1 MISDELLEKLT
12 KGLAGDLDTYNQLL
26 SEVQTQDDEIK
37 TVREEKNKIEEKLKA
52 TETRADDY
60 LRQINNLLSKISIG
74 STKDNTNYAEQ
85 LKEYKNKKW
94 ERESKKDD

>member
-1 MISDELLEKLT
+1 MISNELLEKLT

-26 SEVQTQDDEIK
+26 LEDQSQDDEIK
-37 TVREEKNKIEEKLKA
+37 TVREEKNKIEEKLKS
-52 TETRADDY
+52 TESRADDY

-74 STKDNTNYAEQ
+74 STKDTTNYSEQ

-94 ERESKKDD
+94 EREE